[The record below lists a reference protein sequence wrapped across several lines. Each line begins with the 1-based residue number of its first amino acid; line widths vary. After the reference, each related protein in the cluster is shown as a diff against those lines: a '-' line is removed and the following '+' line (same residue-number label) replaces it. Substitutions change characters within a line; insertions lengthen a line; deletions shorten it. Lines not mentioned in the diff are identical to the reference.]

1 MKKLDPVVQEMIDKT
16 YAELAQNHA
25 KTQDSR
31 NWKDPEGY
39 RYLFPWSNAVLL
51 RFLIRKFTDSLP
63 KKEFRR
69 KTQFDDAGSSVV
81 RNIEEG
87 FKRPT
92 TKEYLSFLGFSQASL
107 EETKGNTR
115 ESADD
120 GLLKS
125 APGSSLAGIGIN
137 LRDFRDS
144 LLKDSKGLLK
154 DVKLITPYRPLN
166 SSNNPLRDPKGLLK
180 DGKGNLSFPPLNSSN
195 HPLKSSNSPLRE
207 DKGLIKDIKGY
218 QRDFSYHPPTILYP
232 PLKNILA
239 EDLTYEIFLELIN
252 KTDYLLRQLVI
263 SLEKKLEDD
272 QKGYQIDQI
281 RLNQRAKGD

>member
-16 YAELAQNHA
+16 YAELAQSQT
-25 KTQDSR
+25 KSQDSR

-144 LLKDSKGLLK
+144 LLKDSKGKLK
-154 DVKLITPYRPLN
+154 DV
-166 SSNNPLRDPKGLLK
+166 
-180 DGKGNLSFPPLNSSN
+180 
-195 HPLKSSNSPLRE
+195 
-207 DKGLIKDIKGY
+207 KGY
-218 QRDFSYHPPTILYP
+218 QRDFSYRPLTILYP
-232 PLKNILA
+232 PLNNIRA

-263 SLEKKLEDD
+263 SLENKLNND

-281 RLNQRAKGD
+281 RLNRRAKGD